1 MNEAANDQF
10 TWSCSA
16 CGRRVPRRIDAC
28 RCGTRRQSSS
38 ASLDPSGP
46 AEPETKAGGYGVLL
60 VVVAVITV
68 AGLTLI
74 PWRSEPAPAASPRA
88 AAASSPPPV
97 ERRPAEAPTPFLPDD
112 IRAVAQGESPQT
124 PTLPTAPSAV
134 LLEDMIGRVIPAVV
148 SIEAGPSR
156 GTGFYIRPDRVLT
169 NAHVI
174 EGHSSVDLLAGDTR
188 RKARVTTVSAASD
201 LALLQVYEHDPRQ
214 AALPLGSVTGV
225 RVGQEAIAVG
235 SALGVLSN
243 TVTRGIVSAVRRA
256 GAITLIQTD
265 AAINPGNSGGPLLDR
280 SGTVIGIN
288 SLKIGRAAESLGFA
302 VAIDHATALLGG
314 GSAAPATTTAAAP
327 GLDTILRRAPPSS
340 DGARMRAQG
349 EQQFARVLEA
359 AARTADQLDAYWD
372 RSARTCVASSS
383 QAGDRRWF
391 AVYEAHGIRLNAQ
404 VSGCHTWLDN
414 LTANAGRVRD
424 EMRGAAESARQ
435 SGVYPGVMRD
445 LLRRHRMEREW

>member
-1 MNEAANDQF
+1 MSEPANDQF

-28 RCGTRRQSSS
+28 RCGSRQSSS
-38 ASLDPSGP
+38 AGLERSGS
-46 AEPETKAGGYGVLL
+46 AEPQTSGSGYGFLLVL
-60 VVVAVITV
+60 VVVITG

-74 PWRSEPAPAASPRA
+74 PWGSEPASPAPPRA
-88 AAASSPPPV
+88 AAALPPPADT
-97 ERRPAEAPTPFLPDD
+97 RPAEAPERSVAADISSVAHQESANAPTPP
-112 IRAVAQGESPQT
+112 T
-124 PTLPTAPSAV
+124 PPAAV

-148 SIEAGPSR
+148 SI
-156 GTGFYIRPDRVLT
+156 LT

-188 RKARVTTVSAASD
+188 RKARVTAVSAASD
-201 LALLQVYEHDPRQ
+201 LAVLQVDAHDPRQ
-214 AALPLGSVTGV
+214 ATLPLGSVTGV
-225 RVGQEAIAVG
+225 RAGQEAIAVG

-302 VAIDHATALLGG
+302 VAIDHATALLAGG
-314 GSAAPATTTAAAP
+314 PAAPATAAAAP
-327 GLDTILRRAPPSS
+327 GLDTLLRNGPPSS

-349 EQQFARVLEA
+349 EQQFARVLETA
-359 AARTADQLDAYWD
+359 GRTADQLDAYWD
-372 RSARTCVASSS
+372 RSARTCVTSSS

-391 AVYEAHGIRLNAQ
+391 AVYEALGVRLNTQ
-404 VSGCHTWLDN
+404 VSGCHAWLES
-414 LTANAGRVRD
+414 LSANAGRIRD
-424 EMRGAAESARQ
+424 DMRDATESARQ

-445 LLRRHRMEREW
+445 LLRRHRLDGGPWR